1 MARATAVKTKT
12 EAVRSARI
20 LRMIVMIL
28 LAVICVAPF
37 YLMFVNA
44 TRTSDQVQSGISFW
58 FGSNLMQNIKNFQ
71 KAQNGLGITI
81 FKSMINSFKVSLPYT
96 LLSVYFSAATA
107 YGIHNY
113 EFKGKK
119 FAWAF
124 IMAVMM
130 VPTQVYSIGYYQFMM
145 KLNLL
150 YTYWPLIIPG
160 ITTPAVIF
168 FMKQYM
174 ESALSSELIEA
185 ARIDGSGEFR
195 TFNRIV
201 IPLMKPAIATQA
213 IFQFVASWNNL
224 FMPTLIISSSEKKT
238 LTMFVQMLTSESF
251 RTDYGVVFLG
261 LAITIMPMLVMYL
274 IFSRF
279 IVEGVSL
286 GGVKG

>member
-130 VPTQVYSIGYYQFMM
+130 VPTQVYSIGYYQFML

-150 YTYWPLIIPG
+150 DTYWPLIIPG

-168 FMKQYM
+168 Y
-174 ESALSSELIEA
+174 A
-185 ARIDGSGEFR
+185 
-195 TFNRIV
+195 
-201 IPLMKPAIATQA
+201 
-213 IFQFVASWNNL
+213 QFVTA
-224 FMPTLIISSSEKKT
+224 FT
-238 LTMFVQMLTSESF
+238 V
-251 RTDYGVVFLG
+251 RR
-261 LAITIMPMLVMYL
+261 IT
-274 IFSRF
+274 
-279 IVEGVSL
+279 
-286 GGVKG
+286 

>member
-81 FKSMINSFKVSLPYT
+81 FKSMINSFKVSFPYT

-130 VPTQVYSIGYYQFMM
+130 VPTQVYSIGYYQFML

-150 YTYWPLIIPG
+150 DTYWPLIIPG

>member
-1 MARATAVKTKT
+1 MKNKTK
-12 EAVRSARI
+12 AVRNARI
-20 LRMIVMIL
+20 IRTVVMIL
-28 LAVICVAPF
+28 LAVICIAPF
-37 YLMFVNA
+37 YLMFVNS

-58 FGSNLMQNIKNFQ
+58 FGTNLMQNITNFQ

-81 FKSMINSFKVSLPYT
+81 FKSMLNSFKVSLPYT

-145 KLNLL
+145 KLKLL
-150 YTYWPLIIPG
+150 DTYWPLIIPG

-261 LAITIMPMLVMYL
+261 LAITILPMLVMYL

>member
-1 MARATAVKTKT
+1 MSNKTK
-12 EAVRSARI
+12 AVRSAKIIRT
-20 LRMIVMIL
+20 IVMVL
-28 LAVICVAPF
+28 LAVICIAPF

-58 FGSNLMQNIKNFQ
+58 FGANLMQNIKNFQ

-96 LLSVYFSAATA
+96 LLSVYFSTATA

-145 KLNLL
+145 KLKLL
-150 YTYWPLIIPG
+150 DTYWPLIIPG

-261 LAITIMPMLVMYL
+261 LAITILPMLIMYL

>member
-28 LAVICVAPF
+28 LAVVCVAPF

-130 VPTQVYSIGYYQFMM
+130 VPTQVYSIGYYQFML

-150 YTYWPLIIPG
+150 DTYWPLIIPG